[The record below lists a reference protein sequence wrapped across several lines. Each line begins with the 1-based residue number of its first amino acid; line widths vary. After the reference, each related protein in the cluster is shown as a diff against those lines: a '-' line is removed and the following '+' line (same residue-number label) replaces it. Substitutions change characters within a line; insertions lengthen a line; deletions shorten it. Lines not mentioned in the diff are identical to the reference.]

1 MKNRILII
9 VSILLFVISYSALF
23 SSCSGKITSKEKAGE
38 QLIGTL
44 TIDEVIDSL
53 TVDEKALLVVGA
65 STVMDIPD
73 LIRDKFFG
81 GVNPYSVPEGADPD
95 YAAMLEKLSK
105 RVPGAAGRTAEV
117 PGLLINSMVLTDGPA
132 GLRIHPQRENDS
144 GTYYCTAFPIATAL
158 ASSWD
163 PELVNRVGQAMG
175 DEALEYGVDIFL
187 APAMNLQRDPL
198 CGRNFE
204 YYSEDPLVT
213 GKMAAA
219 MVKGVQ
225 SRGVGTSIK
234 HFAANNQETN
244 RTTLNTIVSER
255 ALRELYLEG
264 FRIAVEEAQPW
275 TLMSAYNK
283 LNGTYA
289 SENRDLLTK
298 ILRGDWGFEGF
309 VMTDWGAGSD
319 VVAQMNAGNDLIMP
333 GHLEQSKEIV
343 AAVREGRL
351 DENVLDTN
359 LKRILKILV
368 RTPGFKNYEYSSKPD
383 LKAHAEVTRQAGA
396 DGMVLLSNRKN
407 ALPLDKNVK
416 TIAAFGNAS
425 YDAITGGKGSGY
437 VYKAY
442 SVSLVQG
449 LQEAG
454 YSVDN
459 PLGDIYSRYIQ
470 DARANH
476 PTGVLAFLAPPIPE
490 MDITEAY
497 INQSANSADAAIIT
511 IGRISGEGYDRKA
524 EAGDFYLTEKEKTLI
539 ASVSK
544 AFQAKGKI
552 AIVLLNIGGVIET
565 VSWRDLPD
573 AVLLTWQPGQEAGNS
588 VADVISGKI
597 NPSGK
602 LAVTF
607 PLSYSDVPSSKT
619 FPGHRPENTFE
630 PENETDLSGISS
642 DKRFDWE
649 TIYEED
655 IYVGYRYYNS
665 FNVPVAYEFGY
676 GLSYTQ
682 FDYGNL
688 QISSKK
694 FREKLIVKVDIKNTG
709 KAAGREVV
717 QVYVSAPQN
726 KLEKPSEELV
736 AFGKTGLLQPG
747 ETQTLGFEIKPV
759 DLASYDEGIS
769 SWLAESGNYEIKIGA
784 SSKDIRQTASFQLAR
799 DIVVEKVNRAL
810 VPQGDINK
818 LKREN

>member
-1 MKNRILII
+1 MGTRFISKVSVLLVIISYLALII
-9 VSILLFVISYSALF
+9 
-23 SSCSGKITSKEKAGE
+23 SCSGKIKLKEKAGE

-73 LIRDKFFG
+73 LIRDRFFG
-81 GVNPYSVPEGADPD
+81 GANPYSVPEGADPE
-95 YAAMLEKLSK
+95 YAAMLKKLSK

-132 GLRIHPQRENDS
+132 GLRIHPQRENDTD
-144 GTYYCTAFPIATAL
+144 TYYCTAFPIATAL
-158 ASSWD
+158 ATSWD

-175 DEALEYGVDIFL
+175 DEALEYGVDILL
-187 APAMNLQRDPL
+187 APGMNLQRDPL

-244 RTTLNTIVSER
+244 RSILNTIVSER

-275 TLMSAYNK
+275 TVMSAYNK

-289 SENRDLLTK
+289 SESYDLLTK
-298 ILRGDWGFEGF
+298 ILRDEWGFEGF

-319 VVAQMNAGNDLIMP
+319 VVAQINAGNDLIMP
-333 GHLEQSKEIV
+333 GHLEQIKEIV

-368 RTPGFKNYEYSSKPD
+368 RTPGFRNYEYTNKPD
-383 LKAHAEVTRQAGA
+383 LKAHAEVVRQAAA

-407 ALPLDKNVK
+407 ALPLDKNIK

-425 YDAITGGKGSGY
+425 YDPIIGGKGSGY

-442 SVSLVQG
+442 SVSLIQG
-449 LQEAG
+449 LQNAG
-454 YSVDN
+454 YSVDK
-459 PLGDIYSRYIQ
+459 PLCDVYSRYIQ

-476 PTGVLAFLAPPIPE
+476 PAGILAFLAPPIPE
-490 MDITEAY
+490 MDITEAF
-497 INQSANSADAAIIT
+497 INQSANRADVAIIT

-588 VADVISGKI
+588 VVDILSGRI

-607 PLSYSDVPSSKT
+607 PVSYSDVPSSKT
-619 FPGHRPENTFE
+619 FPGHSPENVVE
-630 PENETDLSGISS
+630 PDLSGFSS
-642 DKRFDWE
+642 NKITEWE

-682 FDYGNL
+682 FDYSNL
-688 QISSKK
+688 QISSNK
-694 FREKLIVKVDIKNTG
+694 FKEKLVVKVDIKNTG
-709 KAAGREVV
+709 NVAGREVV
-717 QVYVSAPQN
+717 QIYVSAPQN
-726 KLEKPSEELV
+726 KMEKPNEELV
-736 AFGKTGLLQPG
+736 AFGKTRLLQPG
-747 ETQTLGFEIKPV
+747 ETQTLSFEIKPF

-769 SWLAESGNYEIKIGA
+769 SWVAEAGNYEVKAGA
-784 SSKDIRQTASFQLAR
+784 SSKDIRQTAGFKLAR
-799 DIVVEKVNRAL
+799 DVVVKRVNKVL
-810 VPQGDINK
+810 VPQDDINK
-818 LKREN
+818 LKRGN